1 MSYNDCQLT
10 VRALR
15 RAEPKIQGLT
25 MKISCL
31 QENLNRGLSVVG
43 RAVATRA
50 TLPVTQ
56 NVLLCADQGMLRLSA
71 TNLEIAMTTWI
82 GAMVEEEGAVTVP
95 ARLLTEF
102 VGSLGSDRI
111 DLDMEEGSRQLQ
123 IKAGRSQANIN
134 GTDPS
139 EFPPIPTVE
148 DAVVARAQ
156 PSALRAAIARVAF
169 AAATEESRPV
179 LTGVEVKLRE
189 GKFTMAAADGFRLAV
204 QQGELTQSTP
214 EEMSVIIPAR
224 TMNELNRLLG
234 DHDEPVQIMLTP
246 QKGQVMFRL
255 HGGDTVEL
263 VSQLLQ
269 GTFPNYDQLIPQ
281 SYTTRAILDSQATL
295 RATRTASIFARDGSN
310 IIRMHVMPSNGDAPT
325 TGGRLLISAR
335 SEEVGD
341 NQDEVDVAALEGEE
355 GKIAFN
361 SRYLLDVLS
370 VLDRGQVAIETTT
383 SSSPGVFKPVSE
395 SGNDDYVHVVMPM
408 FVQW

>member
-1 MSYNDCQLT
+1 
-10 VRALR
+10 
-15 RAEPKIQGLT
+15 

-31 QENLNRGLSVVG
+31 QENLSRGLGVVG
-43 RAVATRA
+43 RAVASRA

-56 NVLLCADQGMLRLSA
+56 NVLLSADQGMLRLSA

-82 GAMVEEEGAVTVP
+82 GAMVEEDGAVTVP
-95 ARLLTEF
+95 ARVLTDF
-102 VGSLGSDRI
+102 VNSLGNDRI
-111 DLDMEEGSRQLQ
+111 DIEMEPGSRVLQ
-123 IKAGRSQANIN
+123 IKSGRSQASIN
-134 GTDPS
+134 GTDAS

-148 DAVVARAQ
+148 DATVARAE
-156 PSALRAAIARVAF
+156 PAALRGAIARVAF

-179 LTGVEVKLRE
+179 LTGVEVKLQE
-189 GKFTMAAADGFRLAV
+189 GRFTMAAADGFRLAV
-204 QQGELTQSTP
+204 HHGALTQSTP
-214 EEMSVIIPAR
+214 EEMSIIIPAR

-234 DHDEPVQIMLTP
+234 DHDEPVEIMLTP
-246 QKGQVMFRL
+246 QKGQVMFRVQ
-255 HGGDTVEL
+255 GGDTVEL

-281 SYTTRAILDSQATL
+281 SYTTRVILDSQATL
-295 RATRTASIFARDGSN
+295 RATRTAAIFARDGSN
-310 IIRMHVMPSNGDAPT
+310 IIRMHVMPNDDEQAP
-325 TGGRLLISAR
+325 GGRLLISAR

-341 NQDEVDVAALEGEE
+341 DQDEVDVAELEGEE

-383 SSSPGVFKPVSE
+383 SSSPGVFKPTDS
-395 SGNDDYVHVVMPM
+395 DDYVHVVMPM

>member
-1 MSYNDCQLT
+1 
-10 VRALR
+10 
-15 RAEPKIQGLT
+15 

-31 QENLNRGLSVVG
+31 QENLSRGLGVVG

-56 NVLLCADQGMLRLSA
+56 NVLLSADQGMLRLSA

-95 ARLLTEF
+95 ARVLTEF
-102 VGSLGSDRI
+102 VNSLGGDRI
-111 DLDMEEGSRQLQ
+111 DINMEEGSRLLQ
-123 IKAGRSQANIN
+123 IKSGRSQANIN
-134 GTDPS
+134 GTDAS

-148 DAVVARAQ
+148 DAVVARAE
-156 PSALRAAIARVAF
+156 PGALRAAIARVAF

-189 GKFTMAAADGFRLAV
+189 GQFTMAAADGFRLAV
-204 QQGELTQSTP
+204 QHGPLTQSTP
-214 EEMSVIIPAR
+214 EEMGVIIPAR

-234 DHDEPVQIMLTP
+234 DSNEPVEIMLTP

-255 HGGDTVEL
+255 QGGDTVEL

-295 RATRTASIFARDGSN
+295 RATRTAAIFARDGSN
-310 IIRMHVMPSNGDAPT
+310 IIRMHVMPNEGEETS
-325 TGGRLLISAR
+325 GGRLLISAR

-341 NQDEVDVAALEGEE
+341 DQDEVDVAELEGEE

-383 SSSPGVFKPVSE
+383 SSSPGVFKPTDS
-395 SGNDDYVHVVMPM
+395 DDYVHVVMPM

>member
-1 MSYNDCQLT
+1 
-10 VRALR
+10 
-15 RAEPKIQGLT
+15 

-31 QENLNRGLSVVG
+31 QENLSRGLGTVG
-43 RAVATRA
+43 RAVASRA

-56 NVLLCADQGMLRLSA
+56 NVLLTADQGMLRLSA

-102 VGSLGSDRI
+102 VNSLGSDRI
-111 DLDMEEGSRQLQ
+111 DMDIEDGSYQLQ
-123 IKAGRSQANIN
+123 IKSGRSQANIN
-134 GTDPS
+134 GTDAS
-139 EFPPIPTVE
+139 EFPPIPTVD
-148 DAVVARAQ
+148 DAVVARAE
-156 PSALRAAIARVAF
+156 PGALRAAIGRVAF

-189 GKFTMAAADGFRLAV
+189 GRFTMAAADGFRLAV
-204 QQGELTQSTP
+204 QHGELTQSPP

-234 DHDEPVQIMLTP
+234 DHNDTVQIMLTP

-281 SYTTRAILDSQATL
+281 SWTTRAILDSQSTL

-310 IIRMHVMPSNGDAPT
+310 IIRMHVIPNTDEDNPT
-325 TGGRLLISAR
+325 SGGRLLISAR

-341 NQDEVDVAALEGEE
+341 NQDDVDISELEGEE

-361 SRYLLDVLS
+361 SRYLLDVLQA
-370 VLDRGQVAIETTT
+370 LDRGHIAIETTT
-383 SSSPGVFKPVSE
+383 SSSPGVFKPTDS
-395 SGNDDYVHVVMPM
+395 DDYVHVVMPM

>member
-1 MSYNDCQLT
+1 
-10 VRALR
+10 
-15 RAEPKIQGLT
+15 

-31 QENLNRGLSVVG
+31 QENLSRGLAVAG
-43 RAVATRA
+43 RAVASRA

-56 NVLLCADQGMLRLSA
+56 NVLLAADHGMLRLSA

-95 ARLLTEF
+95 ARVLTDF
-102 VGSLGSDRI
+102 VNSLGNDRI
-111 DLDMEEGSRQLQ
+111 DIEMDPDSRVLQ
-123 IKAGRSQANIN
+123 IKSGRASANIN
-134 GTDPS
+134 GTDAK

-148 DAVVARAQ
+148 NSVVARAE
-156 PSALRAAIARVAF
+156 PAALRGAIARVAF

-179 LTGVEVKLRE
+179 LTGVEVKLQE
-189 GKFTMAAADGFRLAV
+189 GRFTMAAADGFRLAV
-204 QQGELTQSTP
+204 HHGALTQSTP

-234 DHDEPVQIMLTP
+234 DHSEPVEIMLTP
-246 QKGQVMFRL
+246 QKSQVMFRVQ
-255 HGGDTVEL
+255 GGDTVEL
-263 VSQLLQ
+263 ISQLLQ

-295 RATRTASIFARDGSN
+295 RATRTAAIFARDGSN
-310 IIRMHVMPSNGDAPT
+310 IIRMHVRPNDDGQAP
-325 TGGRLLISAR
+325 GGRLLISAR
-335 SEEVGD
+335 SEEIGD
-341 NQDEVDVAALEGEE
+341 DQDEVEVAEMEGEE

-370 VLDRGQVAIETTT
+370 ALDRGQVAIETTT
-383 SSSPGVFKPVSE
+383 SSSPGVFKPTD
-395 SGNDDYVHVVMPM
+395 NDDYVHVVMPM